1 MQIEISN
8 KIHLMEFVMS
18 MRHFRKDVRLV
29 VKLFNFSDEDPG
41 NDKFVELLS
50 YYPIEEVR
58 LNGCS
63 LNLRA
68 SCMFLMQPPKILH
81 CLNGFMNF

>member
-1 MQIEISN
+1 
-8 KIHLMEFVMS
+8 MEFIMS
-18 MRHFRKDVRLV
+18 MRHFRKDLKLI
-29 VKLFNFSDEDPG
+29 VKLFNFCDEDPG
-41 NDKFVELLS
+41 NDKFVELLG

-68 SCMFLMQPPKILH
+68 SCMYLMQPPKVLH
-81 CLNGFMNF
+81 CLNGFMNFQKVD